1 MQDAQRLAST
11 AVSQVLNG
19 RSLDGVLAALWREH
33 SMLSAQQ
40 RALVQELSF
49 GALRFHGYL
58 DAVLG
63 LLVEK
68 PLRDEKLASLIRIAL
83 YQLDFTRAGAHAVVD
98 QAVLA
103 CARLGH
109 PAAKGLVN
117 AVLRNYLRRAAEL
130 RTRAR
135 RSESARYS
143 YPKWWIDKLRQQYP
157 RHYAGILEAGNRHP
171 PMTLRVNRKR
181 STVMAYLTLLREQ
194 NIVAEALGEH
204 ALMLEQPRPVAE
216 LPGFAEGAVSV
227 QDAAAQR
234 AASLLDLAD
243 GQRVLDACAA
253 PGGKAA
259 HVLEIADV
267 ALTAVDRDAVRLDR
281 VRANLERLGLNA
293 NVVYGDALEP
303 HAWWDGRPFE
313 RILADVPCSASGVV
327 RRHPD
332 IKWLRRPGD
341 IGRFAETQARM
352 LAALWRLL
360 VSGGK
365 LLYATCSVFHEENHI
380 QVERFLDRHR
390 DARRLPLPG
399 DDTPIQEHAGQILPD
414 DRHDGFFYALLQ
426 KN

>member
-1 MQDAQRLAST
+1 
-11 AVSQVLNG
+11 
-19 RSLDGVLAALWREH
+19 
-33 SMLSAQQ
+33 
-40 RALVQELSF
+40 
-49 GALRFHGYL
+49 
-58 DAVLG
+58 
-63 LLVEK
+63 
-68 PLRDEKLASLIRIAL
+68 
-83 YQLDFTRAGAHAVVD
+83 
-98 QAVLA
+98 
-103 CARLGH
+103 
-109 PAAKGLVN
+109 
-117 AVLRNYLRRAAEL
+117 
-130 RTRAR
+130 
-135 RSESARYS
+135 
-143 YPKWWIDKLRQQYP
+143 
-157 RHYAGILEAGNRHP
+157 
-171 PMTLRVNRKR
+171 
-181 STVMAYLTLLREQ
+181 
-194 NIVAEALGEH
+194 
-204 ALMLEQPRPVAE
+204 
-216 LPGFAEGAVSV
+216 
-227 QDAAAQR
+227 
-234 AASLLDLAD
+234 
-243 GQRVLDACAA
+243 
-253 PGGKAA
+253 
-259 HVLEIADV
+259 VLEIADV

>member
-11 AVSQVLNG
+11 AVSRVLSG
-19 RSLDGVLAALWREH
+19 RNLDSVLATLWREQ
-33 SMLSAQQ
+33 STLSAQQ

-63 LLVEK
+63 LLIEK

-103 CARLGH
+103 CVRLGH

-117 AVLRNYLRRAAEL
+117 AVLRGYLRRAAEL
-130 RTRAR
+130 RARAR
-135 RSESARYS
+135 RSEVARYS
-143 YPKWWIDKLRQQYP
+143 YPRWWIDKLRQQYP
-157 RHYAGILEAGNRHP
+157 QRYAAILEAGNRHP
-171 PMTLRVNRKR
+171 PMTLRVNRR
-181 STVMAYLTLLREQ
+181 RGTVMAYLALLRER
-194 NIVAEALGEH
+194 NISAEALGEH
-204 ALMLEQPRPVAE
+204 AIMLERPRPVGE
-216 LPGFAEGAVSV
+216 LPGFAEGVVSV

-234 AASLLDLAD
+234 AAPLLRLAD

-259 HVLEIADV
+259 HILELADV
-267 ALTAVDRDAVRLDR
+267 ALTAVDRDAVRLER
-281 VRANLERLGLNA
+281 VRANLDRLGLNA
-293 NVVYGDALEP
+293 NVVHGDALEP
-303 HAWWDGRPFE
+303 QRWWDGRAFE

-341 IGRFAETQARM
+341 IGGFAETQARM
-352 LAALWRLL
+352 LTALWRLL
-360 VSGGK
+360 GSGGK

-399 DDTPIQEHAGQILPD
+399 DDTTQEHAGQILPD